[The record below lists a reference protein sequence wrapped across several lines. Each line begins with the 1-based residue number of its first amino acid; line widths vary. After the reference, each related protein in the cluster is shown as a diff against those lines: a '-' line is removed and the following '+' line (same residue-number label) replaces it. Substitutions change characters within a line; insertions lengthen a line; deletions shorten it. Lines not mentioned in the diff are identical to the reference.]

1 MNDYIYDAVARLTK
15 YFAGIHC
22 ILYVETVILLCSAI
36 YSVYSKQYFS
46 LRSIFQM
53 VCDLSTML
61 IAWFVYA
68 LYIILLDGLGTWSEN
83 FLVIQNRMEVSTMC
97 LSLLAFISLVLKLV
111 LLKRKKQQGGGV
123 FRK

>member
-36 YSVYSKQYFS
+36 YNAYSKQYFS

-111 LLKRKKQQGGGV
+111 LLKRKKQQGGGM

>member
-1 MNDYIYDAVARLTK
+1 
-15 YFAGIHC
+15 
-22 ILYVETVILLCSAI
+22 
-36 YSVYSKQYFS
+36 
-46 LRSIFQM
+46 M

-111 LLKRKKQQGGGV
+111 LLKRKKQQGGGM